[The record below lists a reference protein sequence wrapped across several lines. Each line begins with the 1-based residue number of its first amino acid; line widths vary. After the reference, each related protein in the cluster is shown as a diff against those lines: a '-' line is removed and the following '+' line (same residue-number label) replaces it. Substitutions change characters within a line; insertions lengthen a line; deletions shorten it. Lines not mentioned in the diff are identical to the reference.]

1 MKQRTKW
8 LATAAFALCA
18 GAASAQSGTGTW
30 QFPLLSPLVG
40 KTGTITMPGEAW
52 PPGTPLDGYASE
64 DAVKIVQQFY
74 AAAKSGNLAAATQL
88 ICPGDRA
95 AFTGETAADL
105 ALYMQ
110 MYPGRERVAVIQYP
124 TLDLVFVRLV
134 APSGFVLRA
143 IEVLPPAADPIVNSF
158 PSPPRRTT
166 SCITQLD
173 EAAAAIRDLL
183 ALTMPELRDPT
194 FPNPWPG
201 GIPNN

>member
-1 MKQRTKW
+1 MKQPTKW
-8 LATAAFALCA
+8 LAIAALALCA
-18 GAASAQSGTGTW
+18 GAASAQNGTW

-40 KTGTITMPGEAW
+40 NTGTITMPGESW

-74 AAAKSGNLAAATQL
+74 AALQAGNMTTATQL
-88 ICPGDRA
+88 ICPGDKPAFA
-95 AFTGETAADL
+95 AANAQDL
-105 ALYMQ
+105 MLYMQ
-110 MYPGRERVAVIQYP
+110 TYPSRERVAVIQYP
-124 TLDLVFVRLV
+124 TLDVVFVRLV
-134 APSGFVLRA
+134 APTGRVLRA

-183 ALTMPELRDPT
+183 AQTMPDLRDPS